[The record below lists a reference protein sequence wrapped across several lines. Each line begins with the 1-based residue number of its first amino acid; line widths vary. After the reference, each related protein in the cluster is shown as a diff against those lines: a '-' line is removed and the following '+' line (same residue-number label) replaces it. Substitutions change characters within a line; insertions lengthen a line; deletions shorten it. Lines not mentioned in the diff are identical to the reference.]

1 MGNSSYTLAIQ
12 TEETNYSAGDLV
24 NGRVYLSVNE
34 PSIDCQALII
44 HFHGQ
49 EHATVHYDSTDRG
62 DNSCDQYETHKE
74 TILDENTFLFTASEN
89 MDVDQYMSSSDRGD
103 RAKKRHL
110 DEEEEEG
117 PTRAVAPPAFD
128 LYRMRQ
134 QRRHDTATIWVLS
147 RDFHITI
154 VVFHRDCS
162 I

>member
-1 MGNSSYTLAIQ
+1 MNSNAKKQL
-12 TEETNYSAGDLV
+12 DLI
-24 NGRVYLSVNE
+24 S
-34 PSIDCQALII
+34 
-44 HFHGQ
+44 
-49 EHATVHYDSTDRG
+49 
-62 DNSCDQYETHKE
+62 
-74 TILDENTFLFTASEN
+74 ILDNNTFLFPASEN